1 MFYLAC
7 TRFNNITYD
16 ENIIYRKKEK
26 ETVIY
31 GSTLK
36 IREIYPYGSLL
47 FVAEMNNEKNRI
59 EGIGLIK
66 NLLVHDKRHRIYDN
80 SEYNRYIYRG
90 KYWLSREQIN
100 DFDPEILEIFDN
112 ILFKGKSHL
121 KCRIGITVITEKI
134 FVHWAYDLKTLK
146 HKVKEL
152 FLYNFKYNIGE
163 LDIEL
168 KEDKEDKEDKDIEH
182 KEEPVYFDIIP
193 KKRKREE
200 IKNTD
205 INIEI

>member
-16 ENIIYRKKEK
+16 ENIYYRYKHN

-31 GSTLK
+31 GATLK
-36 IREIYPYGSLL
+36 IRESYPIESLI
-47 FVAEMNNEKNRI
+47 FVAEMNNDKNRI

-66 NLLVHDKRHRIYDN
+66 NTLVHDKRHKIYEN
-80 SEYNRYIYRG
+80 NEYNRYIYRG

-100 DFDPEILEIFDN
+100 DFDPEILEIFDT

-121 KCRIGITVITEKI
+121 KCRLGITVITERL
-134 FVHWAYDLKTLK
+134 FVHWIYDLLTLK
-146 HKVKEL
+146 NKVKQL
-152 FLYNFKYNIGE
+152 FIHYFRQPINND
-163 LDIEL
+163 LDEQ
-168 KEDKEDKEDKDIEH
+168 E
-182 KEEPVYFDIIP
+182 EEPIYFDIIP

-200 IKNTD
+200 KKNTD
-205 INIEI
+205 KHIEI